1 MSPHFFIWRLH
12 YISLFGLL
20 LLLFNITKK
29 LLLHFILFKYD
40 KKGIVLCI
48 VIIVLMV
55 IQNKIISQFADTE
68 HIHKKTVLLTL
79 SLYQTSIDEI
89 YG

>member
-1 MSPHFFIWRLH
+1 M
-12 YISLFGLL
+12 
-20 LLLFNITKK
+20 
-29 LLLHFILFKYD
+29 
-40 KKGIVLCI
+40 LCI

-68 HIHKKTVLLTL
+68 HIHKKPEVLLTL
-79 SLYQTSIDEI
+79 SLYQTSIGEI

>member
-1 MSPHFFIWRLH
+1 MYVYH
-12 YISLFGLL
+12 YLNFSYYFLILL
-20 LLLFNITKK
+20 RSYCYTS
-29 LLLHFILFKYD
+29 YD

-68 HIHKKTVLLTL
+68 HIHKKTEVLLTL
-79 SLYQTSIDEI
+79 ALYQTSIGEI